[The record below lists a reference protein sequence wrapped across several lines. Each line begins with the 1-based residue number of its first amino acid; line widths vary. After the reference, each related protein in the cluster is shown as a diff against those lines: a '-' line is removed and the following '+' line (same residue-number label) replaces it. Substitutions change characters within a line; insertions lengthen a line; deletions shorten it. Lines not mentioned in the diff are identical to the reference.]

1 MFSGLHLKADAR
13 RSREKNRSHPAMDP
27 LVADQAQMRGIV
39 VAMTGDGAQAGRVRR
54 AKAGMEH
61 DGTTVPS
68 FNKPAMMRLVTAAIC
83 LPLMIRPRVV
93 PSHKT

>member
-39 VAMTGDGAQAGRVRR
+39 VAMTWGWR
-54 AKAGMEH
+54 ASGSSSARKSWN
-61 DGTTVPS
+61 GTERMTGQLS
-68 FNKPAMMRLVTAAIC
+68 RHST
-83 LPLMIRPRVV
+83 
-93 PSHKT
+93 SQQ